1 MEIAFVDTSAL
12 AKRYVDEA
20 GSAWVL
26 SLFSEDDSCL
36 VYIAE
41 LTTVELTSAVV
52 RRSKG
57 GSLSAATASEILS
70 DFDLHLLTDYFI
82 LEITSD
88 LLANACGLVKVYG
101 LRSYDAVQIAT
112 AGDLNRSQT
121 ERGLPSIVFISSDN
135 ELLAAAKS
143 EGLSVENPNN
153 YHKNDF

>member
-20 GSAWVL
+20 GSEWVL
-26 SLFSEDDSCL
+26 SLFGEDDSCL

-41 LTTVELTSAVV
+41 LTTVEMTSAIV

-57 GSLSAATASEILS
+57 GSLSADTAFEILS
-70 DFDLHLLTDYFI
+70 DFDLHLLTDYFV

-88 LLANACGLVKVYG
+88 LLASACGLVKVYG
-101 LRSYDAVQIAT
+101 LRSYDAVQLAV
-112 AGDLNRSQT
+112 AKDLNHSHL
-121 ERGLPSIVFISSDN
+121 ERGLPPIIFISSDN

-143 EGLSVENPNN
+143 EGLAVENPNN
-153 YHKNDF
+153 YP